1 MPPVQPPS
9 SVEAAAE
16 RAQLMDA
23 ALKVMRCNGFQG
35 ASVQHIL
42 DEAGLSTRAF
52 YRQFRSKD
60 DLLLAM
66 FRTASARDVAAV
78 RKRVAETTS
87 PLAALHAWIDE
98 MLAIAF
104 DRRRIQ
110 RLVMFSSVARQT
122 VGYDEEVAYMRNQ
135 LMLPLR
141 LALEEAGVPEST
153 APVDAGL
160 AARAVFDLVWST
172 VSPQARLEHPI
183 QPVEAKELI
192 LRFCIPALGL
202 PAAWTVAPPRSGQST

>member
-1 MPPVQPPS
+1 MPPVPPPS
-9 SVEAAAE
+9 SAQAAAE

-35 ASVQHIL
+35 ASVQDIL
-42 DEAGLSTRAF
+42 DEAELSTRAF

-78 RKRVAETTS
+78 RKRVAEAVS

-110 RLVMFSSVARQT
+110 RLVMFSAVARQT
-122 VGYDEEVAYMRNQ
+122 AGYDEEVAYMRNQ
-135 LMLPLR
+135 LVRPLR
-141 LALEEAGVPEST
+141 LALEDAAAQGST
-153 APVDAGL
+153 ATVDAAL

-172 VSPQARLEHPI
+172 VSPQSRLEHPV

-192 LRFCIPALGL
+192 LRFCVPALDL
-202 PAAWTVAPPRSGQST
+202 PAAWTAAPPRLGLNT